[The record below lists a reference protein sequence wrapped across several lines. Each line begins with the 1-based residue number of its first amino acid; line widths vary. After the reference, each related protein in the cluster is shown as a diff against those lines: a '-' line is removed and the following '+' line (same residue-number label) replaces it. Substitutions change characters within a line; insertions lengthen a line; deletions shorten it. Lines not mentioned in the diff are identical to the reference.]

1 LAEGRVFSLGV
12 RDAGSRVWLGPAWAV
27 LCGAVA
33 SGGLALDW
41 RSLVWLLLAVIMA
54 DAVLGSVWGL
64 ASGGRRPWL
73 RKAIGEQG
81 RQVRNSGVRGF
92 LEYVR
97 GRPGHWQAQVWP
109 RAGTTVLGL
118 GFLVLL
124 AVTMA
129 AMLGGAAL
137 LLTVAALA
145 VAVWRQ
151 ALISREGRLS
161 AALESCYLA
170 GLPWLIGWAAFAGL
184 GLARSGLVP
193 LAEALAWAAGYA
205 LTFHAYRL
213 VGGQRLSTGAN
224 LLVTAQVVAVALLIL
239 VRQPLLAGGVAL
251 LLLPQ
256 LMLQPRMLEVG
267 EGVWYLQRVQV
278 FTMLGMLATAL
289 ALVG

>member
-1 LAEGRVFSLGV
+1 MVEGRVFSLSV
-12 RDAGSRVWLGPAWAV
+12 RDAGSRVRLGPAWAV

-33 SGGLALDW
+33 AGGLALDW
-41 RSLVWLLLAVIMA
+41 RSLVSLLLAVMMA

-73 RKAIGEQG
+73 RKAIGKRG
-81 RQVRNSGVRGF
+81 RQARGSGVRGF

-97 GRPGHWQAQVWP
+97 GRPGHWRSQVWA

-118 GFLVLL
+118 WFLVLL
-124 AVTMA
+124 ALALA
-129 AMLGGAAL
+129 AALSGAVL

-151 ALISREGRLS
+151 ALISREGALS
-161 AALESCYLA
+161 AVLESCYLA
-170 GLPWLIGWAAFAGL
+170 GLPWLIGWFAFAGL
-184 GLARSGLVP
+184 GLARSELV
-193 LAEALAWAAGYA
+193 LLTEALVWSAGYA
-205 LTFHAYRL
+205 LTFHACRL
-213 VGGQRLSTGAN
+213 LGGQRLTTGAN
-224 LLVTAQVVAVALLIL
+224 LLVMAQVVAAALLIL

-256 LMLQPRMLEVG
+256 VMLQPAMLDIG

-278 FTMLGMLATAL
+278 FTMLAMLAAAV